1 MANDKRPPLDLS
13 TRMTLAIEM
22 LADYPD
28 RKWGQASQLA
38 KAYGISRAWLYEL
51 SKKAKAALTDAL
63 EPKPPGPLPK
73 PKKNKAAAKRRRR
86 LGIRRRKDLWE
97 AKRTK
102 KRGETCPEL

>member
-38 KAYGISRAWLYEL
+38 LAYGISRTWLYEL
-51 SKKAKAALTDAL
+51 SEKAKAALTDAL
-63 EPKPPGPLPK
+63 EPTPRVP
-73 PKKNKAAAKRRRR
+73 
-86 LGIRRRKDLWE
+86 
-97 AKRTK
+97 
-102 KRGETCPEL
+102 CP